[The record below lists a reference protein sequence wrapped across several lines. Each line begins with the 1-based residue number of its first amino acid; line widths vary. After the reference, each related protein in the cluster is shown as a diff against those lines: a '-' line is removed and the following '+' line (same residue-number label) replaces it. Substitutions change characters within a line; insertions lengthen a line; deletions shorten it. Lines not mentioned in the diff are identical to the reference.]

1 MAISS
6 VCVFCAASP
15 NLDEK
20 FVIEA
25 QKLGYFLAH
34 EGMELVYGGGGSGLM
49 GAVSDAVMEKKGHV
63 LGFMPQD
70 LMALEDASSRITR
83 LTIVHDMHERK
94 KSMYKH
100 ADAFVVLPGGFGT
113 FDELCEVVTWRNLGF
128 HKKPVIIVD
137 LEGYWT
143 HFKLQ
148 IEKGIAERIIS
159 ESYRSSF
166 TFVSTVEECFA
177 ILKNTTITANDD
189 E

>member
-1 MAISS
+1 MTISS

-20 FVIEA
+20 FVIAA

-34 EGMELVYGGGGSGLM
+34 EGMDLVYGGGGSGLM
-49 GAVSDAVMEKKGHV
+49 GAVSDAVMEKNGHV

-83 LTIVHDMHERK
+83 LTIIHDMHERK
-94 KSMYKH
+94 KCMYKQ

-113 FDELCEVVTWRNLGF
+113 LDELCEVVTWRNLGF

-137 LEGYWT
+137 IEGYWS
-143 HFKLQ
+143 HFRLQ
-148 IEKGIAERIIS
+148 IERGIRERIID

-166 TFVSTVEECFA
+166 VFVSTIEECFP
-177 ILKNTTITANDD
+177 ILKDTTPTVNDD
-189 E
+189 Q